1 LRRAESRLFI
11 LLHYTDP
18 GSKRA
23 AHWHK
28 KTRDYR
34 PHRNHKEA
42 QKSRR
47 EQGKK
52 PKQHAQAVCHCATV
66 SLKPTLCQQHHEP
79 EPYNNRLELRRRQVR
94 RVVRVVRL
102 QLRKVPLKRNGVGL
116 GGRQQ
121 NSVLKG
127 LAYRIKTN
135 KQKKKKNENHKNTI
149 AANNKK
155 TISESRGKN
164 INALK
169 TKQKK

>member
-1 LRRAESRLFI
+1 MIRNVGCGVFESRLLFFCI
-11 LLHYTDP
+11 TRIGEAIGPHTGTKRSAIIDP
-18 GSKRA
+18 TA
-23 AHWHK
+23 IIK
-28 KTRDYR
+28 K
-34 PHRNHKEA
+34 A

-127 LAYRIKTN
+127 LAYRIKKN
-135 KQKKKKNENHKNTI
+135 KQKKKKNDQATPTLREDHP
-149 AANNKK
+149 
-155 TISESRGKN
+155 
-164 INALK
+164 
-169 TKQKK
+169 